1 MVYRR
6 RLPGT
11 QLSHKVADTARQ
23 VPRHTVAACRAVP
36 NARPAFDG
44 APLATKIP
52 IQGALNR
59 SRRPSAAGGRVLH
72 TEEVVGDD
80 ETPPCSD
87 SIDARLT
94 INGVVKDQRVR
105 EHRGPVAREP
115 TVTAAGTVL
124 E

>member
-1 MVYRR
+1 
-6 RLPGT
+6 
-11 QLSHKVADTARQ
+11 
-23 VPRHTVAACRAVP
+23 
-36 NARPAFDG
+36 
-44 APLATKIP
+44 
-52 IQGALNR
+52 LNR

-94 INGVVKDQRVR
+94 IMELSKIKEFGNIA
-105 EHRGPVAREP
+105 GPVAREP